1 LQPSLLP
8 QSSLGKAV
16 RYLLNEYAALTGYLD
31 DGDYLIDNNLVE
43 NVIPSSGLRSLCR
56 DARNAEQS
64 RRMVPTNSPGMD
76 PRRPKLGIIGV
87 IGEQSEAVPNFVGEA
102 KGPIFLAV

>member
-1 LQPSLLP
+1 MQPSLLP

-56 DARNAEQS
+56 DARNAEERPRNAIAT
-64 RRMVPTNSPGMD
+64 RREVAKHYGL
-76 PRRPKLGIIGV
+76 LGIMAG
-87 IGEQSEAVPNFVGEA
+87 GRC
-102 KGPIFLAV
+102 